1 MAKALYKRLKQVNKF
16 NSVASEATLNLLIAA
31 YSVRTMLDSA
41 CAKFGITSPQY
52 NVLRILK
59 GKYPDGYP
67 RCEIIQRMIEPA
79 PDVTRIIDRLIDERL
94 VERFQS
100 NEDRRHS
107 ISRITQKGLK
117 LLDDILPHLEESEKR
132 LSEMLTKSELSELSR
147 ICEKIYDTKS

>member
-1 MAKALYKRLKQVNKF
+1 MAKSLYKRLKQTTKF
-16 NSVASEATLNLLIAA
+16 NSVETEATLNLLIAA
-31 YSVRTMLDSA
+31 YSVRTMLDGA
-41 CAKFGITSPQY
+41 CAKFKITSPQY

-79 PDVTRIIDRLIDERL
+79 PDVTRIIDRLTKERL

-107 ISRITQKGLK
+107 ISKITQKGLK
-117 LLDDILPHLEESEKR
+117 LLDDILPHLQETEER
-132 LSEMLTKSELSELSR
+132 LSKMLTKTEMNELSR
-147 ICEKIYDTKS
+147 ICEKIYDVES

>member
-1 MAKALYKRLKQVNKF
+1 MAKALYKRLKQTNKF
-16 NSVASEATLNLLIAA
+16 NSVAAEASLNLLIAA

-41 CAKFGITSPQY
+41 CSQFGITSPQY

-79 PDVTRIIDRLIDERL
+79 PDVTRIIDRLTKERL

-117 LLDDILPHLEESEKR
+117 LLDNILPHLQGTEKR
-132 LSEMLTKSELSELSR
+132 LSELLTKSELNELSR
-147 ICEKIYDTKS
+147 ICEKIYDVKT

>member
-1 MAKALYKRLKQVNKF
+1 MAKALYKRLKQTNKF
-16 NSVASEATLNLLIAA
+16 NSAATEASLNLLIAA
-31 YSVRTMLDSA
+31 YSVRTMMDGVCSQ
-41 CAKFGITSPQY
+41 FGITSPQY

-79 PDVTRIIDRLIDERL
+79 PDVTRIIDRLTKERF

-117 LLDDILPHLEESEKR
+117 LLDDILPNLQGTEKR
-132 LSEMLTKSELSELSR
+132 LSELLSKSELNELSR
-147 ICEKIYDTKS
+147 ICEKIYDVKT

>member
-1 MAKALYKRLKQVNKF
+1 MAKVLYKRLKQTTKF
-16 NSVASEATLNLLIAA
+16 NSVTTEASLNLLIAA
-31 YSVRTMLDSA
+31 YSVRTMMDGTCS
-41 CAKFGITSPQY
+41 KFGITSPQY

-79 PDVTRIIDRLIDERL
+79 PDVTRIIDRLTKERL

-117 LLDDILPHLEESEKR
+117 LLDDILPHLQESEKR
-132 LSEMLTKSELSELSR
+132 LSKMLTKTELNELSR
-147 ICEKIYDTKS
+147 ICEKIYDAEN